1 MKEPSNILN
10 SIYNKASRIL
20 KQKNTKIFVK
30 NYITSKQF
38 TFVNTIMNKAETQ
51 KAILAA
57 LTTVLVKKIID
68 PKQDIRLHK
77 IELIG
82 GFSGRSLDTKYVT
95 PFFKDKFTRLAMK
108 ESGWLTR
115 SIEQAHS
122 FNLKFPGKIRDK
134 EIKNAFLQIIKD
146 VQDNK
151 ANPEKYLLI
160 LFILLIRETKKS
172 NKKIKKILIKEELS
186 IDIIFGYLKKH
197 FFAKYSVAGAS
208 KLPVIAIH
216 SIYKSLLKDAERY
229 KNKKLLSLKS
239 HISSDF
245 RSKSIGDIEIV
256 DANNDYFEVVEV
268 KHKIPIDKIMVKD
281 CFLKF
286 KDKPVKRY
294 YLLTTSDPN
303 ILKGHEE
310 EVKSLTEEIKKIH
323 GCEVITN
330 GIMNSLKYYLRLI
343 QSPGEFINN
352 YTSALRSEFLKS
364 SEIKKQHIDGWLK
377 IIKKK

>member
-82 GFSGRSLDTKYVT
+82 GFSCRSLDTKYVT

-186 IDIIFGYLKKH
+186 IDLKKH

-286 KDKPVKRY
+286 KDKPVK
-294 YLLTTSDPN
+294 SH
-303 ILKGHEE
+303 K
-310 EVKSLTEEIKKIH
+310 
-323 GCEVITN
+323 
-330 GIMNSLKYYLRLI
+330 MNSLEHL
-343 QSPGEFINN
+343 N
-352 YTSALRSEFLKS
+352 
-364 SEIKKQHIDGWLK
+364 
-377 IIKKK
+377 